1 MGFWRELQKRNVY
14 KVGAAYSVSAWLL
27 IEIADVILPTFNVPQ
42 WVQQALIVV
51 LVLGLPVS
59 LILAWAYELTPQGLK
74 RDPRDQH
81 DAPDETGDAEPQSLL
96 QAPPRAR
103 LPDSIAV
110 LPFDNLSPDPDD
122 KFFAAGLHDEILNQL
137 TKISALNVIA
147 RTSVLQYE
155 GTRKPIAVIA
165 DELNVENVME
175 GSVRFA
181 NNRVRV
187 TSQLIDTESGAHR
200 WSETYQRPFDD
211 IFAIESDIALSVA
224 RAMEAAFSRAERKAV
239 EAVPTT
245 SSAAYGLYLQAR
257 QIVVTGAGKAELV
270 HELLD
275 QALRLDPNFA
285 RACGLKA
292 LMYAFLFVN
301 TEQSASVQ
309 AMDHEALESKVR
321 EWADRAFAI
330 DPKDEDARAAIRTL
344 SVLTWHWSDFE
355 ENIEPGDE
363 NELTSINLWFYSW
376 SGQKER
382 AVEIGEKVAALNP
395 NDASAHLSLAIV
407 YAYAGQREASSQSFH
422 RMIELS
428 PEVVLGHHWLAFNEV
443 ALGNEEAAL
452 REMQLVEQL
461 LGDDQRKIVFLPD
474 LAYAYS
480 RVGRHDDARRIVA
493 EMEVLAGDKDLGAG
507 SWVAAHLAMGDEQK
521 ALEQLE
527 ILAEKA
533 RNHETDGGFLNV
545 MSLRMNHL
553 ADPTLEKPEF
563 VDVFSR
569 IVGD

>member
-1 MGFWRELQKRNVY
+1 MGFLRELQKRNVY
-14 KVGAAYSVSAWLL
+14 KVGAAYTVVAWLL

-59 LILAWAYELTPQGLK
+59 LVLAWAYELTPQGLR
-74 RDPRDQH
+74 RDAGDQH
-81 DAPDETGDAEPQSLL
+81 DAPDETDDGEPQAVL
-96 QAPPRAR
+96 QASTKAR

-110 LPFDNLSPDPDD
+110 LPFDNLSPNPDD
-122 KFFAAGLHDEILNQL
+122 RFFAAGLHDEILNQL

-155 GTRKPIAVIA
+155 GTRKPIAEIA

-187 TSQLIDTESGAHR
+187 TSQLIDAGIGSHL
-200 WSETYQRPFDD
+200 WSETYERPFDD
-211 IFAIESDIALSVA
+211 IFAIESDIALNVA
-224 RAMEAAFSRAERKAV
+224 RAMEAAFSRAEQK
-239 EAVPTT
+239 EIEHIPTT

-257 QIVVTGAGKAELV
+257 QIVLTGAGKAERV

-292 LMYAFLFVN
+292 MMYALLFVN
-301 TEQSASVQ
+301 TEQSVSAA
-309 AMDHEALESKVR
+309 AMDHETLENKVR
-321 EWADRAFAI
+321 EWADRAFTI
-330 DPKDEDARAAIRTL
+330 DPKDEDARTAIRTM

-355 ENIEPGDE
+355 KNIEPGDE
-363 NELTSINLWFYSW
+363 NRLSSINLWFYSW
-376 SGQKER
+376 NGQKDR
-382 AVEIGEKVAALNP
+382 AVEIGEKVVALDP
-395 NDASAHLSLAIV
+395 NDASAHMSLAIV
-407 YAYAGQREASSQSFH
+407 YAYAGKREASCRSFH

-428 PEVVLGHHWLAFNEV
+428 PEVVLGHHWLAFNEI

-461 LGDDQRKIVFLPD
+461 LGDDPRKIVFLPD

-480 RVGRHDDARRIVA
+480 RVGHHDDARRLVA

-507 SWVAAHLAMGDEQK
+507 TWVAAHLAMGDEKK
-521 ALEQLE
+521 ALEKLE
-527 ILAEKA
+527 VLADKA
-533 RNHETDGGFLNV
+533 RNHETDAGFLNV

-553 ADPTLEKPEF
+553 ADPTLEKPRF
-563 VDVFSR
+563 VDVFNR